1 VCVWART
8 RADGAGPISEDSR
21 ATRPPSSSTL
31 IATGSA
37 VLALKVLTMPFDNI
51 DRSVQLPMK
60 MPPTWWSV
68 TTALASSP
76 LRTPT
81 INS

>member
-1 VCVWART
+1 MWVWANT

-31 IATGSA
+31 TATGSA
-37 VLALKVLTMPFDNI
+37 VLAARFFTKPFVSI

-60 MPPTWWSV
+60 MPPTWWFA
-68 TTALASSP
+68 TTSLASSP